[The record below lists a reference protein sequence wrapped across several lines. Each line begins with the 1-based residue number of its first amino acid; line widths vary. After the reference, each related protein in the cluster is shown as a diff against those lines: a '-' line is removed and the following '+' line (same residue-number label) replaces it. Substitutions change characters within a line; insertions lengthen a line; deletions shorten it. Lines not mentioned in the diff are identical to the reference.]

1 MKVFTAKKAGFCFGV
16 KRALTLIHELHRTG
30 KTIRTFG
37 PLIHNNAVLRDLE
50 QKGIRSLSGLKGLRA
65 DETLVVRTHGIS
77 SRAETRLKRKGVPY
91 VDATCPLVK
100 KTHQIIEK
108 LDPQATRIVL
118 VGDPGHPEI
127 MASKSYAG
135 RVTVLNSIKEAR
147 AFPRSKKI
155 SVIAQT
161 TLDQEFFH
169 QIAAILQKKA
179 KTVDIHDTVCAATR
193 ERQDAIRELA
203 GEVDFVVVIGG
214 RNSSNTRKLYRIAK
228 KRNPRSYHIETHREL
243 SKPAFIKRIRG
254 FRTVGITAGASTPP
268 QEIAQARKFFQR
280 LHREKEMTHA

>member
-1 MKVFTAKKAGFCFGV
+1 MKVFTAEKAGFCFGV
-16 KRALTLIHELHRTG
+16 KRALTVIHELHRNG

-37 PLIHNNAVLRDLE
+37 PLIHNNAVLRNLE
-50 QKGIRSLSGLKGLRA
+50 QKGIRSISELKGICGK
-65 DETLVVRTHGIS
+65 ETLVLRTHGVS
-77 SRAETRLKRKGVPY
+77 KRAENQLKRKGVPY

-108 LDPQATRIVL
+108 LDPKATRIVL
-118 VGDPGHPEI
+118 VGDPSHPEI

-135 RVTVLNSIKEAR
+135 RVTVLNSLKEAR

-161 TLDQEFFH
+161 TLDLEFFKR
-169 QIAAILQKKA
+169 IVAVLRKKA
-179 KTVDIHDTVCAATR
+179 ESVDVHNTVCAATR
-193 ERQDAIRELA
+193 ERQDAIRRLA

-214 RNSSNTRKLYRIAK
+214 RNSSNTRKLYWIAK
-228 KRNPRSYHIETHREL
+228 KRNPHSYHVETHQEL
-243 SKPAFIKRIRG
+243 SKPAFIKRIRD
-254 FRTVGITAGASTPP
+254 FHTVGITAGASTPL

-280 LHREKEMTHA
+280 LHREKEMTHV